1 MTTHKPLTLAVID
14 TRFQQNNIRAP
25 ARLTQQCRYISRAG
39 DVPLFGRLLAPVSPT
54 EARYL
59 IACHGLTPAWTGPVA
74 YHRVIL
80 SLRAD
85 QGLDDTATARAL
97 VCVALDE
104 LSLLLDRRPVW
115 VAGLHRDTDH
125 THAHVLLAG
134 SDDARQGDKLGR
146 SVEIR
151 GRTLERWKGLVEER
165 ARRLVG

>member
-1 MTTHKPLTLAVID
+1 MSDKPLTLID
-14 TRFQQNNIRAP
+14 TRYQANNIRAS
-25 ARLTQQCRYISRAG
+25 ARLTQQCRYISRA
-39 DVPLFGRLLAPVSPT
+39 DTLPLCGRLLAPVSMHD
-54 EARYL
+54 ARAL
-59 IACHGLTPAWTGPVA
+59 IAAHGLAPQWTGPVA
-74 YHRVIL
+74 YHRIIL

-85 QGLDDTATARAL
+85 RGLDDTATARAL

-134 SDDARQGDKLGR
+134 GDSPGYADKGGR

-151 GRTLERWKGLVEER
+151 GRTLERWKRQVEGR
-165 ARRLVG
+165 ARRIAG